1 MEKKRIGNKAAEK
14 EKLCGVEKVREKG
27 KKSTLGKIER
37 VQEVEKTIQES
48 PSVRAAA
55 GEENQDGGKA
65 ATGVA
70 GFQLGIGSGAHE
82 EPCSHLLLCEVQ
94 SAPGLQEGNAQIILD
109 KFAKRIFHGKS
120 LLFPEFT
127 KILQKEGTK
136 GRELRFRKW
145 EDKVSVTSP

>member
-1 MEKKRIGNKAAEK
+1 MAKKRIGNKAAEK
-14 EKLCGVEKVREKG
+14 EKLCSVEKVIEKG

-48 PSVRAAA
+48 TSVRASA

-65 ATGVA
+65 AAGVA

-94 SAPGLQEGNAQIILD
+94 SAPGLQKGNAQIILD

-127 KILQKEGTK
+127 KILQNRRNHG
-136 GRELRFRKW
+136 
-145 EDKVSVTSP
+145 P